1 MTARED
7 TVPELSMELSS
18 EFHLYYIANT
28 GTKYEL
34 SWPRVADA

>member
-18 EFHLYYIANT
+18 EIRHIYDIGNAA
-28 GTKYEL
+28 GTYFREL
-34 SWPRVADA
+34 A